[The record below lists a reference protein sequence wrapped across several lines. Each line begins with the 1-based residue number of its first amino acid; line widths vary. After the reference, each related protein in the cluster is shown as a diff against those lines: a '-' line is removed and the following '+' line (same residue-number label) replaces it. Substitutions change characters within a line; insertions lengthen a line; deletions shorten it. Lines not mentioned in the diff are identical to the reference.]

1 MILTPSKFG
10 KNLMPL
16 LALFTI
22 VNLVFFVW
30 ADYLDSIKVN
40 HSVVIFGNALL
51 FLLAMISLQL
61 HMSASKKE
69 NPNVL
74 VRSIMMSTFLK
85 MILIA
90 VSVLIYVK
98 MAKETKSKW
107 AIFVTMFIYLIYMAI
122 ELKIALKLNK
132 KQSSNARK

>member
-1 MILTPSKFG
+1 
-10 KNLMPL
+10 
-16 LALFTI
+16 
-22 VNLVFFVW
+22 
-30 ADYLDSIKVN
+30 LDSIKVN

-132 KQSSNARK
+132 KQPSNARK

>member
-1 MILTPSKFG
+1 
-10 KNLMPL
+10 
-16 LALFTI
+16 
-22 VNLVFFVW
+22 
-30 ADYLDSIKVN
+30 LDSIKVN

-107 AIFVTMFIYLIYMAI
+107 AFCYHVYLFNLYG
-122 ELKIALKLNK
+122 N
-132 KQSSNARK
+132 